1 MGTKPICRYVTIYG
15 SVICDRNLSVLAVN
29 KNNLLSKALYW
40 FDVELAEGAALSIKE
55 STVIFEQTLNETGIF
70 HLGNLV
76 FHLVGDV

>member
-1 MGTKPICRYVTIYG
+1 M
-15 SVICDRNLSVLAVN
+15 
-29 KNNLLSKALYW
+29 YW